1 MKSTKL
7 IYLLAAIL
15 LVDGCSQISTTSEKD
30 QAADLSILKT
40 YAWGDN
46 AISVNRTGE
55 TVDRVIDNITV
66 MVRDNI
72 QPIVDEHL
80 AQKGYTRI
88 KEGEP
93 DFIVQYS
100 ATGNVQKK
108 AQEIDMRA
116 PVVTEQSAELMRSDV
131 IVIGNLTI
139 SMLQPGTNKVL
150 WRGQGET
157 LVKGDG
163 STTTRLKKVVA
174 KIFQEFPVN

>member
-7 IYLLAAIL
+7 IYLLAAVL
-15 LVDGCSQISTTSEKD
+15 LVNGCSQISTTSEKD

-46 AISVNRTGE
+46 AININRTGE
-55 TVDRVIDNITV
+55 TVDRIINNITV

-72 QPIVDEHL
+72 QPIVDKHL

-100 ATGNVQKK
+100 ATGNVQK
-108 AQEIDMRA
+108 ARQGNMPA
-116 PVVTEQSAELMRSDV
+116 PVASERQSELMRSGV

-139 SMLQPGTNKVL
+139 SLLQPGTNKVL

-174 KIFQEFPVN
+174 KIFQEFPIN

>member
-1 MKSTKL
+1 MKITKL
-7 IYLLAAIL
+7 IYFLVAIL
-15 LVDGCSQISTTSEKD
+15 VLNGCSQISTKSEKD

-46 AISVNRTGE
+46 VINVNRTGE

-66 MVRDNI
+66 MVRDNL

-100 ATGNVQKK
+100 ATGNVQK
-108 AQEIDMRA
+108 AHQSDMRA
-116 PVVTEQSAELMRSDV
+116 PVVADRPAELMRSDV

-174 KIFQEFPVN
+174 KIFQKFPAN